1 MCAETAF
8 IVTSMLRTAVDEG
21 TAKVLSETNLPIAAK
36 REPTWIPAAM
46 FVMHGLRHILV
57 IIPLLYGLAQIQRN
71 SEHFPKVPRAET
83 VQVLLR
89 KSSLITSTAAKRRK
103 SFPCRTEYVYLHWT
117 KPHLK
122 PNIKQSLQQRIPP
135 TVRSFGNTFRFLLHL
150 PKQASSGN
158 CRLLRRMYHGEVMS
172 AEIPQYDS
180 PHRIHGFAIES
191 FVPNAEF
198 SEH

>member
-1 MCAETAF
+1 MAWHGF
-8 IVTSMLRTAVDEG
+8 SGIRTLPEG
-21 TAKVLSETNLPIAAK
+21 TT
-36 REPTWIPAAM
+36 
-46 FVMHGLRHILV
+46 G
-57 IIPLLYGLAQIQRN
+57 GN
-71 SEHFPKVPRAET
+71 SA
-83 VQVLLR
+83 
-89 KSSLITSTAAKRRK
+89 SLIAKELFNHLYSGK
-103 SFPCRTEYVYLHWT
+103 EAQEFPMPDGIRLFALT

-198 SEH
+198 SSIEFTNRTLYSRNQREYRRNRVY